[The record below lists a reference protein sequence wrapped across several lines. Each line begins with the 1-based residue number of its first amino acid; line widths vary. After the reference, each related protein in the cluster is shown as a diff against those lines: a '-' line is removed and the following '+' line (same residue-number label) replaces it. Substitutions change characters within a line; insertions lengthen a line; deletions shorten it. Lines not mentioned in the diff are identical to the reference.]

1 MAVLSDLDI
10 EENIN
15 IGVLK
20 IHGMNK
26 DTIRENGLDL
36 TISETYSVE
45 VNKEI
50 LSLDSIIDLHNQSP
64 DRFKKLKAQDGKI
77 IIEPKKFML
86 LSTREYIEVPTD
98 IMGFCAIRSTIA
110 RSGILSPPTILDC
123 GFCGTLTIEIFNAS
137 ERPILI
143 HVGDRF
149 LHVVLQYTKTPSS
162 KPYRGEYHKQ
172 DVVREPKRSVE

>member
-50 LSLDSIIDLHNQSP
+50 LS
-64 DRFKKLKAQDGKI
+64 
-77 IIEPKKFML
+77 
-86 LSTREYIEVPTD
+86 
-98 IMGFCAIRSTIA
+98 
-110 RSGILSPPTILDC
+110 
-123 GFCGTLTIEIFNAS
+123 
-137 ERPILI
+137 
-143 HVGDRF
+143 
-149 LHVVLQYTKTPSS
+149 
-162 KPYRGEYHKQ
+162 
-172 DVVREPKRSVE
+172 